1 MAQARTFQIKEKIP
15 MDHSRAYQILKINSK
30 FAIHLT
36 PSSSYDELSSSK
48 KKLIQTIW
56 EQEQKR
62 RGGKLHEGAILSA
75 IAYDNKSLTG
85 QFVPYKYFLA
95 QLFDP
100 SLKRD
105 LKIIPVSLSGITLVG
120 DNLIV
125 AKRAWWVAEYPDCYE
140 LAPSGGIRPPNAEQ
154 GFVDMKGQLLSELED
169 EVGIETSFVKTVR
182 FFSLVRDNKS
192 DGVELLAKIVVKPC
206 AILSSSSEYTQ
217 ILTVPLCEVESFAEA
232 HAKEFVPLSLEMLRL
247 RKLTK

>member
-1 MAQARTFQIKEKIP
+1 MAQVRTPKIKEK
-15 MDHSRAYQILKINSK
+15 MQHSSSRDYQALKINSK
-30 FAIHLT
+30 FAIHLI
-36 PSSSYDELSSSK
+36 PSSSYDELSAAK
-48 KKLIQTIW
+48 KRLIQTIW

-62 RGGKLHEGAILSA
+62 RSGKLHEGAILSA

-105 LKIIPVSLSGITLVG
+105 LKIVPVSLSGFTLVG
-120 DNLIV
+120 ENLIV
-125 AKRAWWVAEYPDCYE
+125 AKRAWWVAEYPERYE

-154 GFVDMKGQLLSELED
+154 GYVDMKGQILSELED
-169 EVGIETSFVKTVR
+169 EVGIEPSFVKSVR

-192 DGVELLAKIVVKPC
+192 DGVELLAKIVVKPT
-206 AILSSSSEYTQ
+206 AILSSSREYNQ
-217 ILTVPLCEVESFAEA
+217 IITVPLTEVENFAES

-247 RKLTK
+247 RKLIG

>member
-1 MAQARTFQIKEKIP
+1 MAPVRTYKLKEKTP
-15 MDHSRAYQILKINSK
+15 MRSKDYHTLKINSK

-36 PSSSYDELSSSK
+36 PSSSYDDLSPSK
-48 KKLIQTIW
+48 KRLIQTIW

-105 LKIIPVSLSGITLVG
+105 LKIIPVSLSGLTQVG
-120 DNLIV
+120 DNLII
-125 AKRAWWVAEYPDCYE
+125 AKRAWWVAQFPDCYE
-140 LAPSGGIRPPNAEQ
+140 LAPSGGVRPPNADQ
-154 GFVDMKGQLLSELED
+154 GYVDMKGQLLSELED
-169 EVGIETSFVKTVR
+169 EVGIEPSFVKSVS
-182 FFSLVRDNKS
+182 FFSLVRDYKS
-192 DGVELLAKIVVKPC
+192 DGIELIAKILVKPS
-206 AILSSSSEYTQ
+206 AILSSSSEYAQ
-217 ILTVPLCEVESFAEA
+217 VITVPLSEVESFAES
-232 HAKEFVPLSLEMLRL
+232 HAKEFVPLSLEMLHL
-247 RKLTK
+247 RKLMG